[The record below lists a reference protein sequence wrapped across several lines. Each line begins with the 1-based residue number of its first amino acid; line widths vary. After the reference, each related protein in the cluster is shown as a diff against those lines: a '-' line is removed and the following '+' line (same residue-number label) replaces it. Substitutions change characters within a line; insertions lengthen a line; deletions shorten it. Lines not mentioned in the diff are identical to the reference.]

1 MSLEEAV
8 NANTAAIL
16 KLIDAMQGQEPKAPP
31 AKQPAPPKAAPKA
44 RVSPE
49 AMAKVATAPTD
60 EFTEADVKAAVL
72 ELIQK
77 RGRDAAVKMLASLG
91 ATKATEVEP
100 ADRAKFIADA
110 KTLLAAKA

>member
-16 KLIDAMQGQEPKAPP
+16 KLIDVMQGQEPKAPP
-31 AKQPAPPKAAPKA
+31 AKQPKPAAPKAAPKPA
-44 RVSPE
+44 PAHES
-49 AMAKVATAPTD
+49 AMPVA

-77 RGRDAAVKMLASLG
+77 RGRDAAVKLLASLG

-110 KTLLAAKA
+110 KTLLAAKV

>member
-16 KLIDAMQGQEPKAPP
+16 KLIDVMQGQEPKAPP
-31 AKQPAPPKAAPKA
+31 AKLAPPKATPKAAPKPA
-44 RVSPE
+44 PAQDAAAS
-49 AMAKVATAPTD
+49 TA

-77 RGRDAAVKMLASLG
+77 RGRDAAVKLLASLG
-91 ATKATEVEP
+91 AMKATEVKP

>member
-16 KLIDAMQGQEPKAPP
+16 KLIDVMQGQEPKAPP
-31 AKQPAPPKAAPKA
+31 AKQLAPPKATPKAAPKPA
-44 RVSPE
+44 PAHES
-49 AMAKVATAPTD
+49 AMPVA

-77 RGRDAAVKMLASLG
+77 RGRDAAVKLLASIG